1 MIDFE
6 QLKKEYNEKGII
18 VIPNVFTPEECNEI
32 KKNAY
37 SVRDEDIKKS
47 GYPHVPSEK
56 KN

>member
-37 SVRDEDIKKS
+37 SVIELTSIN
-47 GYPHVPSEK
+47 Y
-56 KN
+56 